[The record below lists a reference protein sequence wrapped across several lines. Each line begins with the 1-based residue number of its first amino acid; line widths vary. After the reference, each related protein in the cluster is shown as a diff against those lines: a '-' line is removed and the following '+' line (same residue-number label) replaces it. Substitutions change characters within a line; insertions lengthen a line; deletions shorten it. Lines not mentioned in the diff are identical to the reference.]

1 MNRQCVICTNIMFA
15 EDHNADPIAE
25 GRCCEDCNFRFVIPA
40 RLTNKCPVCQK
51 ELGKTVEEKIEQNYW
66 QQVSAEKHGNKLVLK
81 GLKKTE
87 KELRKLKGDD

>member
-40 RLTNKCPVCQK
+40 RLTNKCPVCLE
-51 ELGKTVEEKIEQNYW
+51 ELGKTIEEK
-66 QQVSAEKHGNKLVLK
+66 
-81 GLKKTE
+81 T
-87 KELRKLKGDD
+87 KGDD